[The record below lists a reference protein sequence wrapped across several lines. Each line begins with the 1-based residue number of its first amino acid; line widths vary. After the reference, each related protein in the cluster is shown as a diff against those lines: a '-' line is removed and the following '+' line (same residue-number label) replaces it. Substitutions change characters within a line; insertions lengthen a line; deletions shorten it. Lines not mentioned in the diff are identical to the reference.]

1 MKRCDVDGF
10 SVVYYEKEDILLP
23 DRSRVTNKGDC
34 GRILVVGSDSGM
46 AGASI
51 FSAMAAQRTGAGLVE
66 LMTHAD
72 NRTVVQTLMP
82 EAIYMP
88 FDNLNKLSFDRYTCT
103 TIGMGLGQSVFAHR
117 VLEHVILKCH
127 TPLVIDADGINILSH
142 TPHLLEKLPR
152 GTVLTPHLMEFSRL
166 TGERVDDIKKNK
178 LSLAR
183 DFADKYG
190 VTLVLKDAET
200 VVTFPDQ
207 DMILVSSGDSTL
219 SKGGSGDILS
229 GMIASLIGQG
239 MERERAVP
247 TAVYLHGLAGK
258 RTGERLTPY
267 GALARDIIE
276 EIPSTLKDFI

>member
-1 MKRCDVDGF
+1 MKKCNIDGI
-10 SVVYYEKEDILLP
+10 SAVLYEKEDVILP
-23 DRSRVTNKGDC
+23 DRSNVTNKGDC

-46 AGASI
+46 AGASV
-51 FSAMAAQRTGAGLVE
+51 FSAMAAQRTGVGLVDV
-66 LMTHAD
+66 LTHPD
-72 NRTVVQTLMP
+72 NRVVVQTLMP
-82 EAIYMP
+82 EAIYMSWEN
-88 FDNLNKLSFDRYTCT
+88 FNKLSFIKYTCT
-103 TIGMGLGQSVFAHR
+103 SIGMGLGQSVFAHR
-117 VLEHVILKCH
+117 VLEHAILKCH

-142 TPHLLEKLPR
+142 TPDLLEKLPR
-152 GTVLTPHLMEFSRL
+152 DTILTPHLMEFSRL
-166 TGERVDDIKKNK
+166 TGESVDNVKKNK

-183 DFADKYG
+183 GFADKYG

-200 VVTFPDQ
+200 VVAFPDA

-229 GMIASLIGQG
+229 GVIASLLAQG
-239 MERERAVP
+239 MKKEMAVP

-276 EIPSTLKDFI
+276 EIPNTLKEFI